1 MTINKTK
8 LGIIAVVAVILIVIY
23 YMFDPSDAGFF
34 PPCPSK
40 WLTGYD
46 CPGCGTQRALHAF
59 LHGDM
64 AGVIHYNAMLVVGV
78 PLVLTIFA
86 SNMLR
91 ERYPRFHRFMN
102 SNLIIALAAV
112 ITVFWTIY
120 RNL

>member
-40 WLTGYD
+40 LLTGYD

-102 SNLIIALAAV
+102 SNIIIALAAV